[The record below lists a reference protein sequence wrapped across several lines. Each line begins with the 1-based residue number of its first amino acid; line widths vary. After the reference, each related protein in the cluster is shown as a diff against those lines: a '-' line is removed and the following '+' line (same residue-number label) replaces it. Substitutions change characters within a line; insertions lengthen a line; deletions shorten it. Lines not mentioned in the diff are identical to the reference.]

1 MNGLNFFAAQYV
13 SHLKLFWMECRPI
26 KAIFQHISEQTTPS
40 EDEMMFVSFHFLGTL
55 DAKQLAGQLD
65 QEKNDKIWATQQQI
79 VVGGVFRLEGHTHS
93 AGRTSNVT
101 LA

>member
-65 QEKNDKIWATQQQI
+65 QEKNDKIWAT
-79 VVGGVFRLEGHTHS
+79 HNS
-93 AGRTSNVT
+93 K
-101 LA
+101 